1 MNGLMKEKWRGWN
14 QVDDFLSL
22 PLFYCMLVYLKN
34 IIIFCES
41 G

>member
-1 MNGLMKEKWRGWN
+1 MNGLMKEKWKGWN
-14 QVDDFLSL
+14 QVDDFYPSHY
-22 PLFYCMLVYLKN
+22 FICMLVYLKN

>member
-22 PLFYCMLVYLKN
+22 PLFYLHVGLLKN
-34 IIIFCES
+34 IIIFL
-41 G
+41 